1 MTYAERRAA
10 DAIELEAKMAA
21 FDHAWRAAE
30 IVALGKIARLVNQRD
45 AYAALSRS
53 AALPII
59 EAA

>member
-21 FDHAWRAAE
+21 FDRVWRAAE
-30 IVALGKIARLVNQRD
+30 LAALGKIARLVNQRD

-53 AALPII
+53 AVAPII